1 MSDTENTPSDGASA
15 IAASGGRVAA
25 AALVSR
31 ITGFARTLALAAV
44 LGAGPVA
51 DAFNGANTFP
61 TMVYELLIGGVLA
74 SVLIPMLT
82 TATQNGAEY
91 GRDFTQRMLALTTLA
106 LAVVTVIAV
115 TAAPLLAR
123 MFVTDPAQR
132 TLTTMLAYL
141 LLPEI
146 FFYGLTAAASAVLA
160 AGGNFAAP
168 AWAPVLS
175 NLIIIATTAL
185 FWATPGPATLTAESM
200 STPQILI
207 LGIGTTL
214 AVAAQTLA
222 VLIALHCSGF
232 RWHRQVR
239 ILPGSWAPIRVL
251 GARAG
256 WVLGY
261 MVISQVEVAVLIRV
275 AFDHGGVSVFTY
287 TDLLF
292 QVPFGILAV
301 SLLTVLTPRISR
313 AMAGGNIPAVIA
325 DLGRGTRYLTAALV
339 PITGAVMLLGPSLVT
354 VMFTGRVTAN
364 QAQLVGTA
372 PAATFGLL
380 PLAVVMGA
388 TADLLRRPRHPHPH
402 PDQPGH
408 NHTKTLLVTAAAAA
422 LDDRQVIITLTVA
435 ASASSWIHRC
445 GVGVGESKRRDA
457 LAC

>member
-1 MSDTENTPSDGASA
+1 
-15 IAASGGRVAA
+15 
-25 AALVSR
+25 
-31 ITGFARTLALAAV
+31 
-44 LGAGPVA
+44 
-51 DAFNGANTFP
+51 
-61 TMVYELLIGGVLA
+61 
-74 SVLIPMLT
+74 
-82 TATQNGAEY
+82 
-91 GRDFTQRMLALTTLA
+91 
-106 LAVVTVIAV
+106 
-115 TAAPLLAR
+115 
-123 MFVTDPAQR
+123 
-132 TLTTMLAYL
+132 
-141 LLPEI
+141 
-146 FFYGLTAAASAVLA
+146 
-160 AGGNFAAP
+160 
-168 AWAPVLS
+168 
-175 NLIIIATTAL
+175 
-185 FWATPGPATLTAESM
+185 
-200 STPQILI
+200 
-207 LGIGTTL
+207 
-214 AVAAQTLA
+214 
-222 VLIALHCSGF
+222 
-232 RWHRQVR
+232 
-239 ILPGSWAPIRVL
+239 LPGSWAPIRVL